1 MGRGIWSFLAGVLFG
16 ALAVAGTAFFLALQ
30 LAEGGFTVHVPAE
43 QISDVVSR
51 QVEEQVRASLPG
63 VLDQARAELPD
74 QVKAEVAKSFDGI
87 ALRIGEVNINL
98 PPSTTRELQNRL
110 QLTVERAVGQA
121 LDELDVDSLAAEMAE
136 QSESLIAASLR
147 NDLNGHKFLIQP
159 YSWLT
164 IPITV
169 QVN

>member
-1 MGRGIWSFLAGVLFG
+1 MAGVVIG
-16 ALAVAGTAFFLALQ
+16 AAAVAGAAVLLLLQ
-30 LAEGGFTVHVPAE
+30 FADVGFTVNVPAE
-43 QISDVVSR
+43 QISGVVRR
-51 QVEEQVRASLPG
+51 QVEEQVRVSLPA
-63 VLDQARAELPD
+63 VLDQARAELPQ
-74 QVKAEVAKSFDGI
+74 QVKAEVAKSFNGI

-110 QLTVERAVGQA
+110 QQTVERAVGQA
-121 LDELDVDSLAAEMAE
+121 LDELDIDELAAEMAQ
-136 QSESLIAASLR
+136 QSESLVAASLSEE
-147 NDLNGHKFLIQP
+147 LNGHKFLIQP

>member
-1 MGRGIWSFLAGVLFG
+1 
-16 ALAVAGTAFFLALQ
+16 Q

-136 QSESLIAASLR
+136 QSESLIA
-147 NDLNGHKFLIQP
+147 
-159 YSWLT
+159 
-164 IPITV
+164 
-169 QVN
+169 